1 MRGMRL
7 SKSGAVAV
15 KTLARLVGVGGLILL
30 VDVGAS
36 PRRVAGDIRRL
47 GTTVPG
53 RTAFMRASEASGR
66 PVRVHRWVGLD
77 SISPLAVCA
86 VVMGEDEQF
95 FQQGTVN
102 WRMQRELA
110 LRMARGDFSRGAS
123 GIPQQLARNLFL
135 SPDRTLRRK
144 LREYASPTRSR
155 ASWARRARPSST

>member
-1 MRGMRL
+1 MRL
-7 SKSGAVAV
+7 SKSGAVSL
-15 KTLARLVGVGGLILL
+15 KTLVRTAIAGGLLLL
-30 VDVGAS
+30 VDVGTT

-47 GTTVPG
+47 AVGPPP
-53 RTAFMRASEASGR
+53 RTAYMRAAASSGH
-66 PVRVHRWVGLD
+66 PVRALSWAGID

-110 LRMARGDFSRGAS
+110 LRMVRGDFSRGAS

-135 SPDRTLRRK
+135 SPADRK
-144 LREYASPTRSR
+144 SVV
-155 ASWARRARPSST
+155 